1 MAGETTRSNGDM
13 SRQLGHNELF
23 AHVSHNNSNLNV
35 MCGLTLLT
43 RQAVDEG
50 LMKCALQ
57 EFQHMFP
64 QLTSR
69 IREDQ
74 GHPYF
79 APMEC
84 PTFPLDTEFKCQDML
99 HTKFNTSQG
108 PLWRVQLVT
117 EDTMEQAALSFG
129 PEIAAIIGDDSD
141 VKTRWR
147 YFLRY
152 FQGKVNQSDIEKFDE
167 DADGFRSFI
176 LMVFHPSITDTLG
189 CFHLLRQ
196 FLVILD
202 AILEENANVMTGES
216 GSHIEELHKPIE
228 NLIAP
233 NEYGFHLSD
242 LMTMSKM
249 MGSYMMPR
257 KSPFDLVKCKSEA
270 PFRTEVLRGWL
281 NSEQTSELLAL
292 MDDDDVSLHGVIL
305 AAGLLA
311 TSRILQGDC
320 AKEQPPSKAVNMRAS
335 QEANLRLYC
344 PTSPKYGCL
353 GAYFDSDFVVQPI
366 TDRIEFWR
374 FAHEVTMKHN
384 TAKGNK
390 EPLKVLRI
398 YSKLGALGD
407 MNGPFKDLERQTALS
422 NELGVAVYGDLS
434 NLFRRENSQYQSL
447 DMWNRPLSM
456 TQRNIRLEDVF
467 HTVARQNMGSP
478 VTHTAHV
485 LHGKLNY
492 IMSYYTTYLGQREA
506 LMLRDEMVNILRMAT
521 DPQQ

>member
-1 MAGETTRSNGDM
+1 MAGETTHSNGDW
-13 SRQLGHNELF
+13 SRQLGHNEMF
-23 AHVSHNNSNLNV
+23 AHVGHNNNNLNV

-43 RQAVDEG
+43 RQEVDEG

-84 PTFPLDTEFKCQDML
+84 PTLPLDTEFKCQDML

-117 EDTMEQAALSFG
+117 ENTMEQAALSFG
-129 PEIAAIIGDDSD
+129 PEIAAIIEDDSD
-141 VKTRWR
+141 VETRWR

-189 CFHLLRQ
+189 SFHLLRQ

-216 GSHIEELHKPIE
+216 GSHVEELHKPIE
-228 NLIAP
+228 GLIP
-233 NEYGFHLSD
+233 PSEYGFHLSD
-242 LMTMSKM
+242 LKTVSKM
-249 MGSYMMPR
+249 VGSFVMPR
-257 KSPFDLVKCKSEA
+257 KSPFDLVKCESKA

-281 NSEQTSELLAL
+281 NAEQTSELLAL
-292 MDDDDVSLHGVIL
+292 MEEDDVSLHGVIL

-311 TSRILQGDC
+311 TSRILQGDNNSREHSPT
-320 AKEQPPSKAVNMRAS
+320 KVVHMRAS

-344 PTSPKYGCL
+344 PTSPKFGCL
-353 GAYFDSDFVVQPI
+353 GAYFEQDFVVKPI
-366 TDRIEFWR
+366 TDRTEFWR
-374 FAHEVTMKHN
+374 FAHEVTMTHN
-384 TAKGNK
+384 TAKSHK
-390 EPLKVLRI
+390 DPLKALRI
-398 YSKLGALGD
+398 NSRLSAFAD
-407 MNGPFKDLERQTALS
+407 MNGQFKDQDRQALEK
-422 NELGVAVYGDLS
+422 ELGVAVYGDLS

-492 IMSYYTTYLGQREA
+492 IMSYYTTYIGQREA